1 MFVNH
6 IEDGSTVY
14 GESGMFAAY
23 DQVKL
28 LYKASKV
35 IKVYNQVTKQ
45 IWQENIDWRF
55 DAAANAIVR
64 LPGSSMPAITAE
76 TISPPDDKAIYYPAP
91 GANAVP
97 GRVGGGNVLFDAKS
111 FFAEN
116 QIEIDYIADGT
127 QTFLPGLEANC
138 DQRLPRFRTKLARK
152 ENVRIVALGDSIT
165 EGYNCGKFI
174 GFAPY
179 RKPWFELFADFIAKK
194 FAIKCDWENRGIN
207 GAASDKPLVYQPELL
222 DGTADLW
229 VIAYGMND
237 LANRTAEEFAVN
249 LQKIMAKISANDPQ
263 AEFLLVT
270 PMSGNPD
277 WDHTPLEKTEK
288 FSDAIRALPA
298 NAENILCADV
308 NSLWKKVLTVKG
320 FYDITGNG
328 VNHPN
333 DYSHT
338 IYAAALNAL
347 F

>member
-1 MFVNH
+1 M
-6 IEDGSTVY
+6 
-14 GESGMFAAY
+14 
-23 DQVKL
+23 
-28 LYKASKV
+28 
-35 IKVYNQVTKQ
+35 
-45 IWQENIDWRF
+45 
-55 DAAANAIVR
+55 
-64 LPGSSMPAITAE
+64 
-76 TISPPDDKAIYYPAP
+76 
-91 GANAVP
+91 
-97 GRVGGGNVLFDAKS
+97 
-111 FFAEN
+111 
-116 QIEIDYIADGT
+116 
-127 QTFLPGLEANC
+127 
-138 DQRLPRFRTKLARK
+138 
-152 ENVRIVALGDSIT
+152 
-165 EGYNCGKFI
+165 
-174 GFAPY
+174 APY

-237 LANRTAEEFAVN
+237 LANRTAEEFADN

-308 NSLWKKVLTVKG
+308 NSLWTKVLTVKG

>member
-14 GESGMFAAY
+14 GESGMFAAC

-35 IKVYNQVTKQ
+35 IKVYNQVTNQ

-76 TISPPDDKAIYYPAP
+76 TISPPNDKAIYYPDP

-116 QIEIDYIADGT
+116 QIEVDYIAAGT

-152 ENVRIVALGDSIT
+152 ENVRIVALGDSIN
-165 EGYNCGKFI
+165 EGYN
-174 GFAPY
+174 
-179 RKPWFELFADFIAKK
+179 
-194 FAIKCDWENRGIN
+194 
-207 GAASDKPLVYQPELL
+207 
-222 DGTADLW
+222 
-229 VIAYGMND
+229 
-237 LANRTAEEFAVN
+237 
-249 LQKIMAKISANDPQ
+249 
-263 AEFLLVT
+263 
-270 PMSGNPD
+270 
-277 WDHTPLEKTEK
+277 
-288 FSDAIRALPA
+288 
-298 NAENILCADV
+298 
-308 NSLWKKVLTVKG
+308 
-320 FYDITGNG
+320 
-328 VNHPN
+328 
-333 DYSHT
+333 
-338 IYAAALNAL
+338 
-347 F
+347 